1 MEATQQK
8 EKTSNTALDIF
19 TSFNDNFVFSIAITE
34 NEKHRIYRLR
44 HEVYCQE
51 IGYHPAQITNQN
63 SETDIHDAHSI
74 HCLIEHR
81 RSGLAAGC
89 LRLVLPAPLHEGKMK
104 RLPLQDFGE
113 ETLPHDVLHPAKL
126 PYDSICEI
134 SRFAIARAFRHRAI
148 NIETLTPSTFDYQF
162 TATER
167 KTFPLIVI
175 ALFLATYALVGLMK
189 KRHVFA
195 MMEPRLPR
203 LLSMSGFKFT
213 KIGETIEMHG
223 KRNAFYIDHSKAEK
237 EMNEELMPFYLH
249 IRKTLE
255 PQLKELLE
263 TKHSSS
269 FASFN

>member
-1 MEATQQK
+1 MEAIQKK
-8 EKTSNTALDIF
+8 EKTSNIPIDIF
-19 TSFNDNFVFSIAITE
+19 TSFNDEFNFSLAITE
-34 NEKHRIYRLR
+34 NQKNRIYKLR

-63 SETDIHDAHSI
+63 IESDIHDSHSI

-89 LRLVLPAPLHEGKMK
+89 LRLVLPAPHHDGELK

-113 ETLPHDVLHPAKL
+113 HTLPHEVLHPAKL
-126 PYDSICEI
+126 PYESICEI
-134 SRFAIARAFRHRAI
+134 SRFAIARAFRHKAI
-148 NIETLTPSTFDYQF
+148 NHETLASNAFDYQF
-162 TATER
+162 TEAE
-167 KTFPLIVI
+167 KKAFPLIII

-203 LLSMSGFKFT
+203 LLSMSGFKF
-213 KIGETIEMHG
+213 KKVGEPIEMHG

-237 EMNEELMPFYLH
+237 EMNKELMPFYLH

-255 PQLKELLE
+255 PQLKELL
-263 TKHSSS
+263 TIKDSSS
-269 FASFN
+269 IN

>member
-1 MEATQQK
+1 MEAVHKKDTNNNAPANFFK
-8 EKTSNTALDIF
+8 
-19 TSFNDNFVFSIAITE
+19 SFNDNFSFSVAITE
-34 NEKHRIYRLR
+34 SEKKRIYKLR

-51 IGYHPAQITNQN
+51 IGYHPPQLNEQKIESDQ
-63 SETDIHDAHSI
+63 HDSHSI

-89 LRLVLPAPLHEGKMK
+89 LRLVLPAPHTEGKIK

-113 ETLPHDVLHPAKL
+113 KTLPHEVLHPAKL
-126 PYDSICEI
+126 PYGSICEI
-134 SRFAIARAFRHRAI
+134 SRFAIARAFRHKAI
-148 NIETLTPSTFDYQF
+148 NHETLPQSSFDYEF
-162 TATER
+162 TASDR

-203 LLSMSGFKFT
+203 LLAMSGFKFT
-213 KIGETIEMHG
+213 KIGETVEMHG

-237 EMNEELMPFYLH
+237 EMNEELTPFYLH

-255 PQLKELLE
+255 PQLKELLAKKE
-263 TKHSSS
+263 SSTI
-269 FASFN
+269 A